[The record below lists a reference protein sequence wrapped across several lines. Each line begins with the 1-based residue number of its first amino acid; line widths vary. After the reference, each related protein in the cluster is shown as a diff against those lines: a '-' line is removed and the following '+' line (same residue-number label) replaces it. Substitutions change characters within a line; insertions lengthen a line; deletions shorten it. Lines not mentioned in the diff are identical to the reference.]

1 MERKVIL
8 YLAMSL
14 DGFIADKNGGV
25 GWMDLANNGEAFE
38 GDYGYAAFS
47 AEVDTVLMGMTTYR
61 QITQELSPGAWPYVG
76 MECQVFT
83 HGAPPPDANAV
94 FTSEDPAE
102 AVRRLKARSGRNIW
116 VCGGAQ
122 LARRM
127 MALDLIDVYQLTV
140 MPVIL
145 GGDLNTNTFDGR
157 DKDAIR
163 EIAGSPALQRRCLE
177 DVAQYEAALTAAEA
191 MGYRAVPE
199 TPILTRRKP
208 LPGGGC
214 LGLRLDWLLLRGM
227 TPTKSRTL
235 STRTADC
242 GFARPDSALARFAG
256 EELSDHNAVWA
267 ACRMGVKDA
276 K

>member
-61 QITQELSPGAWPYVG
+61 QITQELSPGAWPVCG
-76 MECQVFT
+76 NGVPSVHTRCT
-83 HGAPPPDANAV
+83 PAGRKRR

-145 GGDLNTNTFDGR
+145 GGGVRLFPSEG
-157 DKDAIR
+157 
-163 EIAGSPALQRRCLE
+163 PALPLR
-177 DVAQYEAALTAAEA
+177 
-191 MGYRAVPE
+191 
-199 TPILTRRKP
+199 LTRHTVCN
-208 LPGGGC
+208 GVV
-214 LGLRLDWLLLRGM
+214 
-227 TPTKSRTL
+227 
-235 STRTADC
+235 
-242 GFARPDSALARFAG
+242 
-256 EELSDHNAVWA
+256 ELVYV
-267 ACRMGVKDA
+267 RRDA
-276 K
+276 PPPV

>member
-102 AVRRLKARSGRNIW
+102 AVRRL
-116 VCGGAQ
+116 
-122 LARRM
+122 

-145 GGDLNTNTFDGR
+145 GGGVRLFPPEG
-157 DKDAIR
+157 
-163 EIAGSPALQRRCLE
+163 PALPLR
-177 DVAQYEAALTAAEA
+177 
-191 MGYRAVPE
+191 
-199 TPILTRRKP
+199 LTRHTVCN
-208 LPGGGC
+208 GVV
-214 LGLRLDWLLLRGM
+214 
-227 TPTKSRTL
+227 
-235 STRTADC
+235 
-242 GFARPDSALARFAG
+242 
-256 EELSDHNAVWA
+256 ELVYV
-267 ACRMGVKDA
+267 RRDA
-276 K
+276 PPPV

>member
-127 MALDLIDVYQLTV
+127 MALDLIDVYQLSV

-145 GGDLNTNTFDGR
+145 GGGVRLFPPEG
-157 DKDAIR
+157 
-163 EIAGSPALQRRCLE
+163 PALPLR
-177 DVAQYEAALTAAEA
+177 
-191 MGYRAVPE
+191 
-199 TPILTRRKP
+199 LTRHTVCN
-208 LPGGGC
+208 GVV
-214 LGLRLDWLLLRGM
+214 
-227 TPTKSRTL
+227 
-235 STRTADC
+235 
-242 GFARPDSALARFAG
+242 
-256 EELSDHNAVWA
+256 ELVYV
-267 ACRMGVKDA
+267 RRDA
-276 K
+276 PPPV

>member
-102 AVRRLKARSGRNIW
+102 AVRRLKARIHFTGESPCTLAARLKRASGTGIW

-145 GGDLNTNTFDGR
+145 GGGVRLFPPEG
-157 DKDAIR
+157 
-163 EIAGSPALQRRCLE
+163 PALPLR
-177 DVAQYEAALTAAEA
+177 
-191 MGYRAVPE
+191 
-199 TPILTRRKP
+199 LTRHTVCN
-208 LPGGGC
+208 GVV
-214 LGLRLDWLLLRGM
+214 
-227 TPTKSRTL
+227 
-235 STRTADC
+235 
-242 GFARPDSALARFAG
+242 
-256 EELSDHNAVWA
+256 ELVYV
-267 ACRMGVKDA
+267 RRDA
-276 K
+276 PPPV